1 MMPSARLRYLLGR
14 HTLLILGL
22 FLVGLMSLAA
32 IFAPLLSTH
41 DPLQQ
46 NLDAILL
53 APGPGHFLGTDE
65 LGRDMFSRM
74 LYGARVSL
82 WVGFVSVGISV
93 SIGLAL
99 MQAGIA
105 GLEELLERADRA
117 LYAAKAAG
125 RDRLVVDGE

>member
-1 MMPSARLRYLLGR
+1 MPRFDEIRRRLSPPPARAEVKAIECGGWGSSWPSVRPHVPLSGGVDYARLAG
-14 HTLLILGL
+14 
-22 FLVGLMSLAA
+22 
-32 IFAPLLSTH
+32 PLRENST
-41 DPLQQ
+41 
-46 NLDAILL
+46 
-53 APGPGHFLGTDE
+53 
-65 LGRDMFSRM
+65 
-74 LYGARVSL
+74 
-82 WVGFVSVGISV
+82 V